1 MAGLWWLIRPRK
13 LRRGQVSSFPET
25 LGSWSGSA
33 EICSSPGGSEQ
44 PTASPSEKTR
54 DYLSQNPSDSRETGG
69 AGGKVVEKFVVR
81 SCRWRLE
88 VEVGIR
94 DLGGEVLKLIEVSN
108 LHRKYSFRRYLSRL
122 KLGVILVRVRV

>member
-1 MAGLWWLIRPRK
+1 
-13 LRRGQVSSFPET
+13 
-25 LGSWSGSA
+25 
-33 EICSSPGGSEQ
+33 
-44 PTASPSEKTR
+44 
-54 DYLSQNPSDSRETGG
+54 
-69 AGGKVVEKFVVR
+69 VVEKSVIR

-94 DLGGEVLKLIEVSN
+94 DLGGEVLKLMEVSN